1 MRFDVDRTFTRRRLG
16 NPIRGAREWGQH
28 FEKGTTRR
36 IRGLHNAIRH
46 GPGEI
51 DVQLDDG
58 QSIRVRHDLS
68 SRHADVL
75 LAGGSIPWTRGRIAE
90 ATR

>member
-1 MRFDVDRTFTRRRLG
+1 MRFDVDRTFTLRRCR
-16 NPIRGAREWGQH
+16 NPIRCAREWGQH
-28 FEKGTTRR
+28 FEKGTTLR
-36 IRGLHNAIRH
+36 ISRLRNAIRNR
-46 GPGEI
+46 PGEI

-58 QSIRVRHDLS
+58 QSIPVRHDPS